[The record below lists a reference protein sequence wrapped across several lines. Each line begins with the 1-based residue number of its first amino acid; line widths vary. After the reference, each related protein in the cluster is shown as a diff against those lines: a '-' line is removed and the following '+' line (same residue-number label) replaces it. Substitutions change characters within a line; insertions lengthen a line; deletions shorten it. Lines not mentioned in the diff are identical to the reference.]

1 MATFVQNAD
10 GFEMLENRVK
20 IALLLLLSFWL
31 ISPHPISF
39 SQLTENLR
47 VRIYL
52 VTTFP
57 NATLTSQPLDNVLV
71 TVKHIETGATFS
83 ALTTDGGW
91 ARFWLDKTGQYNLTA
106 RFLDYI
112 HVPKF
117 FYIDSLN
124 KTTYIYDNV
133 YKLAKFFAG
142 DQLTIFQ
149 LIRVELPAA
158 IVFKIPK
165 YSNFTAHIDAYG
177 GLRWEQMKLE
187 DRHVFTPYDISS
199 PRFTPTGEIF
209 YPNYTVK
216 LNFKTVEEGNIGLLI
231 GSNASY
237 TLVSDPLYC
246 VPKDVWVRITYTV
259 FTYKRPEVERL
270 ERVETLLE
278 QILTLLMQIRD
289 MINKTVIPKLND
301 LRSFVQSLFD
311 KTFGNINFQ
320 SMYEKLK
327 ELDNNVKI
335 ARDTLMMFTK
345 EFKDSVR
352 SVFREQVG
360 DIRTLIYAFG
370 GITIF
375 AAVIIGFSRKKIGQR
390 RFEER
395 RNVIVK

>member
-1 MATFVQNAD
+1 MAAFVQNAD
-10 GFEMLENRVK
+10 GFEMLRNKVK
-20 IALLLLLSFWL
+20 IALLLTLLSCWL
-31 ISPHPISF
+31 IFPHSISF

-71 TVKHIETGATFS
+71 TVKHVETGATFS
-83 ALTTDGGW
+83 ALTADGGW
-91 ARFWLDKTGQYNLTA
+91 ARFWLNRTGQYNLTA

-117 FYIDSLN
+117 FYIDNLN
-124 KTTYIYDNV
+124 KTTYIYDNI

-149 LIRVELPAA
+149 LIKVELPAA

-177 GLRWEQMKLE
+177 GLKWEQMKLE

-209 YPNYTVK
+209 YPNYTVR
-216 LNFKTVEEGNIGLLI
+216 LNFKTVEDGNIGLLI

-270 ERVETLLE
+270 ERVETILE

-320 SMYEKLK
+320 GMYEKLK
-327 ELDNNVKI
+327 EIDYNVKMV
-335 ARDTLMMFTK
+335 RDTLMMFSS
-345 EFKDSVR
+345 EFKENVR
-352 SVFREQVG
+352 SVLREQVG
-360 DIRTLIYAFG
+360 DIRTIIYAFG
-370 GITIF
+370 GIAFITAI
-375 AAVIIGFSRKKIGQR
+375 VVGFSRKKSGEKQSK
-390 RFEER
+390 ER
-395 RNVIVK
+395 SVIVK